1 MSEKLQQVMKI
12 ADQLPFYSQQALR
25 FSGSYVD
32 NYMSQHVLEKNGL
45 NAESAGMLAA
55 SRLQWLLVQTRPQLS
70 GRFDEK
76 EIVAL
81 LNCFQAEIFFPDM
94 FNSIAATVCE
104 DSGIEVGEVDGSA
117 LAPLVEKLC
126 GLSALERVT
135 LADALEQAWYRAGED
150 GKTHLEVIAELGIE
164 VI

>member
-1 MSEKLQQVMKI
+1 MEKITEM
-12 ADQLPFYSQQALR
+12 ARQLPFYSQQAIL
-25 FSGSYVD
+25 FSVDYVN

-55 SRLQWLLVQTRPQLS
+55 SRLQWLMGRTRPQLS

-104 DSGIEVGEVDGSA
+104 DSGIEVDEVAGSA

-135 LADALEQAWYRAGED
+135 LADALEQAWYRAGAD
-150 GKTHLEVIAELGIE
+150 GKTHLEILAELGIE
-164 VI
+164 VR